1 MSSKQKSFPK
11 IAAAG
16 LYIPRVSP
24 KSWHPV
30 SLEGSLRS
38 ASGSDP
44 GSFQVTA
51 SALGL
56 SMRFCVY
63 PLRAEH
69 LFPTALWALPYL
81 LDLSLILLGLM
92 FLVKE
97 NHVREPS
104 VGFGFL
110 NHWGE
115 LLQFYISSFLWVT
128 PSQGYKPWFCSSQ
141 SSKCGSFFIFLVVEN
156 PFC

>member
-16 LYIPRVSP
+16 FYVPRVSSKCWP
-24 KSWHPV
+24 PV

-69 LFPTALWALPYL
+69 LLPTVLWALPYL
-81 LDLSLILLGLM
+81 LDLSLIFSGLR

-97 NHVREPS
+97 TRLESLMWGLDPSITGVNFCNFKYPPFYVSHPAGGVNHDFSPPS
-104 VGFGFL
+104 HL
-110 NHWGE
+110 N
-115 LLQFYISSFLWVT
+115 VV
-128 PSQGYKPWFCSSQ
+128 PSLY
-141 SSKCGSFFIFLVVEN
+141 L
-156 PFC
+156 